1 MASQHGTEWFAE
13 VAARWDDMPMA
24 VANNVNIL
32 KSITRHLGYD
42 FDWSSASVLE
52 VGSGTGLL
60 SLEMAPRVKHVLAID
75 PSEAMMAQLIAKK
88 EKRAINNLTTITA
101 ALDDIAQLEGR
112 IFDIVVVAMT
122 LHHIEHLNPI
132 LTIFA
137 QSLAPK
143 GRLFVYDFLREAG
156 SDQFHGSDDTFDH
169 EAAGVHHRAGF
180 NEEDLAGLFGQ
191 AGLELEYAKHKRLSI
206 NDIRT
211 GTATVNLA
219 KWRPSSVLLR
229 VSVNN
234 NYWDAPH

>member
-88 EKRAINNLTTITA
+88 ARKARCMEPAHRAILFW
-101 ALDDIAQLEGR
+101 IAG
-112 IFDIVVVAMT
+112 
-122 LHHIEHLNPI
+122 
-132 LTIFA
+132 
-137 QSLAPK
+137 
-143 GRLFVYDFLREAG
+143 
-156 SDQFHGSDDTFDH
+156 
-169 EAAGVHHRAGF
+169 
-180 NEEDLAGLFGQ
+180 
-191 AGLELEYAKHKRLSI
+191 
-206 NDIRT
+206 
-211 GTATVNLA
+211 
-219 KWRPSSVLLR
+219 
-229 VSVNN
+229 
-234 NYWDAPH
+234 